1 MKTDVEELSPTRV
14 KLSVEVPF
22 DELKPSIDKA
32 YREVA
37 RQVRIPGFRP
47 GRVPPRIID
56 QRIGRAPVLEQAVND
71 AIPEL
76 YGKAVEE
83 SELFALGRPEVEI
96 TSLDD
101 GKELSF
107 TAEVDVRPKFELPSL
122 ASISVTIDNAAVTP
136 DDVEEYL
143 SSLRERF
150 ASLKGVQR
158 PAEGGDFV
166 SIDLSATVD
175 GEPVEDAQASGLSY
189 EVGSGS
195 MLEGLD
201 DAVTAMTAGES
212 KTFGSELAGGEHAGD
227 QAEVTV
233 TVHSVKVKELP
244 DFDDDFAQLASE
256 FDTIG
261 ELRADTRQRLEGMRR
276 QQQAIQA
283 RDRALDA
290 LLDQVE
296 VPLPDSIVV
305 EEAHRLEHSMRD
317 QIQRAGAD
325 WGTYLQMVGKTED
338 EFNTDL
344 QEQSRRSVKVG
355 LVLDQVARQ
364 EDLGVDDAEFS
375 WFVTQQAQQM
385 GVEPEVLARQIA
397 EGGQIG
403 AAVAE
408 VVRGKAMALLAS
420 RVKIQDET
428 GRELDYATL
437 VGQDDADDATA
448 TARRHRRHRRH
459 RRRRHRHRRRRH
471 RRRRHRR
478 RRHRRRRHRRR
489 RRRGRG
495 HLRRGHPRGGQCR
508 RGQRRRRRRRSP
520 GHGGTCCDNG
530 RGAQRRSGGGH
541 HAGRRGQ
548 RQGHGRRHHR
558 SWQRGHQGLVWPVR
572 DGDRRAEPR
581 ADRARPRSPTVTAC
595 ADSENRAV
603 AAYSARGERYRPDQR
618 YQTAANENCD
628 VPGRPARAG

>member
-56 QRIGRAPVLEQAVND
+56 QRIGRGSVLEQAVND

-122 ASISVTIDNAAVTP
+122 ASISVTIDNATVTP

-158 PAEGGDFV
+158 PAESGDFV

-212 KTFGSELAGGEHAGD
+212 KTFSSELAGGEHAGD

-325 WGTYLQMVGKTED
+325 WGSYLQMVGKTED

-420 RVKIQDET
+420 RVKIQDEA

-437 VGQDDADDATA
+437 MGQDADDATA
-448 TARRHRRHRRH
+448 TDDDAT
-459 RRRRHRHRRRRH
+459 
-471 RRRRHRR
+471 
-478 RRHRRRRHRRR
+478 
-489 RRRGRG
+489 G
-495 HLRRGHPRGGQCR
+495 
-508 RGQRRRRRRRSP
+508 
-520 GHGGTCCDNG
+520 
-530 RGAQRRSGGGH
+530 
-541 HAGRRGQ
+541 
-548 RQGHGRRHHR
+548 
-558 SWQRGHQGLVWPVR
+558 
-572 DGDRRAEPR
+572 DGDTSADATADVGTAAGDTPAGDSAAGDRAGEDDAAPVATGAEAPATEAPAVTTAAEPSAEAEAGTTPAAEAGAKDTDAGTTGAGNEGTR
-581 ADRARPRSPTVTAC
+581 A
-595 ADSENRAV
+595 
-603 AAYSARGERYRPDQR
+603 
-618 YQTAANENCD
+618 
-628 VPGRPARAG
+628 

>member
-1 MKTDVEELSPTRV
+1 VKTDVEELSPTRV

-96 TSLDD
+96 TSLAD

-107 TAEVDVRPKFELPSL
+107 TAEVDVRPKFELPDL
-122 ASISVTIDNAAVTP
+122 ASISVTIDNATVTP

-158 PAEGGDFV
+158 PAESGDFV

-212 KTFGSELAGGEHAGD
+212 KTFSSELAGGEYAGD
-227 QAEVTV
+227 EAEVTV
-233 TVHSVKVKELP
+233 TVHSVKVKEVP

-283 RDRALDA
+283 RERALDA
-290 LLDQVE
+290 LLDQVD
-296 VPLPDSIVV
+296 VPLPDSIVA

-325 WGTYLQMVGKTED
+325 WGSYLQMIGKTED

-364 EDLGVDDAEFS
+364 EDLGVDDAELS

-385 GVEPEVLARQIA
+385 GVEPEALARQIA

-408 VVRGKAMALLAS
+408 VLRGKAMALLAS
-420 RVKIQDET
+420 RVKIQDE
-428 GRELDYATL
+428 GGHELDYATL
-437 VGQDDADDATA
+437 IGQDADDATTTADDA
-448 TARRHRRHRRH
+448 TA
-459 RRRRHRHRRRRH
+459 
-471 RRRRHRR
+471 
-478 RRHRRRRHRRR
+478 
-489 RRRGRG
+489 
-495 HLRRGHPRGGQCR
+495 
-508 RGQRRRRRRRSP
+508 
-520 GHGGTCCDNG
+520 
-530 RGAQRRSGGGH
+530 
-541 HAGRRGQ
+541 
-548 RQGHGRRHHR
+548 
-558 SWQRGHQGLVWPVR
+558 
-572 DGDRRAEPR
+572 DGD
-581 ADRARPRSPTVTAC
+581 
-595 ADSENRAV
+595 
-603 AAYSARGERYRPDQR
+603 
-618 YQTAANENCD
+618 TAAATTTADDATAD
-628 VPGRPARAG
+628 VDTAAGDSAAGVGEDDAAAVVTGAGAPAAETTATRAPAVTTAAESSAEAGAGTTPDAEAGAKDTDADTTGAGDEGAKA

>member
-1 MKTDVEELSPTRV
+1 MRTDVEELSPTRV

-107 TAEVDVRPKFELPSL
+107 TAEVDVRPKFELPDL
-122 ASISVTIDNAAVTP
+122 ASISVTIDNATVTP

-158 PAEGGDFV
+158 PAESGDFV

-212 KTFGSELAGGEHAGD
+212 KTFSSELAGGEHAGD

-261 ELRADTRQRLEGMRR
+261 ELRADTRQRLEGLRR

-290 LLDQVE
+290 LLDQVD
-296 VPLPDSIVV
+296 VPLPDSIVA

-325 WGTYLQMVGKTED
+325 WSSYLQMTGKTED

-355 LVLDQVARQ
+355 LVLDQVARH
-364 EDLGVDDAEFS
+364 EDLGVDDAELS

-385 GVEPEVLARQIA
+385 GVEPEQLARQIA

-408 VVRGKAMALLAS
+408 VLRGKSMALLAS
-420 RVKIQDET
+420 SVKIHDEA
-428 GRELDYATL
+428 GHELDYGTL
-437 VGQDDADDATA
+437 IGQDADDATA
-448 TARRHRRHRRH
+448 
-459 RRRRHRHRRRRH
+459 
-471 RRRRHRR
+471 
-478 RRHRRRRHRRR
+478 
-489 RRRGRG
+489 
-495 HLRRGHPRGGQCR
+495 
-508 RGQRRRRRRRSP
+508 
-520 GHGGTCCDNG
+520 D
-530 RGAQRRSGGGH
+530 
-541 HAGRRGQ
+541 
-548 RQGHGRRHHR
+548 
-558 SWQRGHQGLVWPVR
+558 V
-572 DGDRRAEPR
+572 D
-581 ADRARPRSPTVTAC
+581 
-595 ADSENRAV
+595 
-603 AAYSARGERYRPDQR
+603 
-618 YQTAANENCD
+618 TAAEDSAATAD
-628 VPGRPARAG
+628 VDTAAEDSAATADVDTAAEDSAATADVDTAAEDSAATADVDTAAEDSAATANVDSAAEDTAAGDSTGQDDAAPAAAGAAAPVAETTAAESGAEAEAGITPAAEAGATDTTGAGDEGAKA

>member
-71 AIPEL
+71 AIPGL

-107 TAEVDVRPKFELPSL
+107 TAEVDVRPKFELPDLSG
-122 ASISVTIDNAAVTP
+122 ISVTVDNATVTP
-136 DDVEEYL
+136 DDVEEHL

-158 PAEGGDFV
+158 PAESGDFV

-189 EVGSGS
+189 EVGSES
-195 MLEGLD
+195 MLDGLD
-201 DAVTAMTAGES
+201 DAVTGMQAGES
-212 KTFGSELAGGEHAGD
+212 KTFSSELAGGEHAGD
-227 QAEVTV
+227 EAEVTV
-233 TVHSVKVKELP
+233 TVHNVKVKELP

-261 ELRADTRQRLEGMRR
+261 ELRADTRQRIEAMRR
-276 QQQAIQA
+276 QQQAVQA
-283 RDRALDA
+283 RDRALEA
-290 LLDQVE
+290 LLDQVD
-296 VPLPDSIVV
+296 VPLPEGIVT
-305 EEAHRLEHSMRD
+305 EETHRLEHSMHD
-317 QIQRAGAD
+317 QIQRVGAD
-325 WGTYLQMVGKTED
+325 WEAYLQMIGKSQQ
-338 EFNTDL
+338 EFNADL

-364 EDLGVDDAEFS
+364 EDLGVDETELSYFI
-375 WFVTQQAQQM
+375 TQQAEQM
-385 GVEPEVLARQIA
+385 GVEPELLARQIA

-403 AAVAE
+403 AAAAE
-408 VVRGKAMALLAS
+408 VLRGKAIALLTS
-420 RVKIQDET
+420 RVQIQDEA
-428 GRELDYATL
+428 GHELDYSTL
-437 VGQDDADDATA
+437 IGQDAEDETDADDAAAGDAPGEDSIVEGSIVEGSIVEGSIVEGSIVEGSIVEGSIAEDRIAEDSTA
-448 TARRHRRHRRH
+448 EDAPAGDSAAGDNAARDNAAREDTA
-459 RRRRHRHRRRRH
+459 
-471 RRRRHRR
+471 
-478 RRHRRRRHRRR
+478 
-489 RRRGRG
+489 
-495 HLRRGHPRGGQCR
+495 P
-508 RGQRRRRRRRSP
+508 
-520 GHGGTCCDNG
+520 
-530 RGAQRRSGGGH
+530 
-541 HAGRRGQ
+541 
-548 RQGHGRRHHR
+548 
-558 SWQRGHQGLVWPVR
+558 
-572 DGDRRAEPR
+572 
-581 ADRARPRSPTVTAC
+581 
-595 ADSENRAV
+595 AV
-603 AAYSARGERYRPDQR
+603 AEADAGED
-618 YQTAANENCD
+618 AKA
-628 VPGRPARAG
+628 

>member
-107 TAEVDVRPKFELPSL
+107 TAEVDVRPKFELPDL
-122 ASISVTIDNAAVTP
+122 ASISVTIDNATVTP

-158 PAEGGDFV
+158 PAESGNFV

-212 KTFGSELAGGEHAGD
+212 KTFSSELAGGEHAGD

-290 LLDQVE
+290 LLDQVD
-296 VPLPDSIVV
+296 VPLPESIVA

-325 WGTYLQMVGKTED
+325 WGSYLQMIGKTED

-364 EDLGVDDAEFS
+364 EDLGVDDAELS

-385 GVEPEVLARQIA
+385 GVEPELLARQIA

-408 VVRGKAMALLAS
+408 VLRGKAMALLAS
-420 RVKIQDET
+420 RVKIQDEA
-428 GRELDYATL
+428 GHELDYATL
-437 VGQDDADDATA
+437 IGQDADDDRPRTGTPRPRTPPPGTVPPGTA
-448 TARRHRRHRRH
+448 PAKTTPPPWPRGRWHRPRRHRPPRHRP
-459 RRRRHRHRRRRH
+459 
-471 RRRRHRR
+471 
-478 RRHRRRRHRRR
+478 
-489 RRRGRG
+489 
-495 HLRRGHPRGGQCR
+495 LRQ
-508 RGQRRRRRRRSP
+508 
-520 GHGGTCCDNG
+520 
-530 RGAQRRSGGGH
+530 
-541 HAGRRGQ
+541 
-548 RQGHGRRHHR
+548 
-558 SWQRGHQGLVWPVR
+558 
-572 DGDRRAEPR
+572 
-581 ADRARPRSPTVTAC
+581 RPRSPAPKRRRAPHRPPRPAPRTRTQTPPELATRAPRPSPAC
-595 ADSENRAV
+595 
-603 AAYSARGERYRPDQR
+603 
-618 YQTAANENCD
+618 
-628 VPGRPARAG
+628 PGRPPGGAASRSRPPAVADGNHVRRQRKPCRRGVLRSGRALSSRSETSDGS

>member
-56 QRIGRAPVLEQAVND
+56 QRVGRGPVLEQAVND
-71 AIPEL
+71 AIPAL

-107 TAEVDVRPKFELPSL
+107 TAEVDIRPKIELPAL
-122 ASISVTIDNAAVTP
+122 DGISVTVDNATVSP

-143 SSLRERF
+143 VSLRERF
-150 ASLKGVQR
+150 ASLKGMPR
-158 PAEGGDFV
+158 PAESGDFV

-175 GEPVEDAQASGLSY
+175 GEPVDDAQASGLSY

-201 DAVTAMTAGES
+201 DAVTGMAAGES
-212 KTFGSELAGGEHAGD
+212 KTFSSELAGGEHAGD

-261 ELRADTRQRLEGMRR
+261 ELRADTRKRLEAMRR
-276 QQQAIQA
+276 QQQAIQV

-290 LLDQVE
+290 LLDRVD
-296 VPLPDSIVV
+296 VPLPESIVQ
-305 EEAHRLEHSMRD
+305 EEAHRLEHSMQD

-325 WGTYLQMVGKTED
+325 WETYLQMVGKTQQ
-338 EFNTDL
+338 EFNADL
-344 QEQSRRSVKVG
+344 QEQSRRSVKTG

-364 EDLGVDDAEFS
+364 EDLGVNDAELS
-375 WFVTQQAQQM
+375 YFVTQQAEQM
-385 GVEPEVLARQIA
+385 GVDPSLLARQIA

-403 AAVAE
+403 AAAAE
-408 VVRGKAMALLAS
+408 VLRGKAIALLAS
-420 RVKIQDET
+420 KVKITDEA
-428 GRELDYATL
+428 GHELDYVTL
-437 VGQDDADDATA
+437 IGQDADDATA
-448 TARRHRRHRRH
+448 GDATDDDDATA
-459 RRRRHRHRRRRH
+459 
-471 RRRRHRR
+471 
-478 RRHRRRRHRRR
+478 
-489 RRRGRG
+489 GDA
-495 HLRRGHPRGGQCR
+495 
-508 RGQRRRRRRRSP
+508 
-520 GHGGTCCDNG
+520 TDDDD
-530 RGAQRRSGGGH
+530 AT
-541 HAGRRGQ
+541 AGDATDDDDATAGDSA
-548 RQGHGRRHHR
+548 GEDDAA
-558 SWQRGHQGLVWPVR
+558 PV
-572 DGDRRAEPR
+572 A
-581 ADRARPRSPTVTAC
+581 
-595 ADSENRAV
+595 
-603 AAYSARGERYRPDQR
+603 
-618 YQTAANENCD
+618 TAAEA
-628 VPGRPARAG
+628 PAAEAPAAEAPAAEAPAAESGVEAEAGTPAAGAGAKDTDADTTGAGDEGAKA

>member
-71 AIPEL
+71 AIPGL

-107 TAEVDVRPKFELPSL
+107 TAEVDVRPKFELPDLS
-122 ASISVTIDNAAVTP
+122 SISVTIDNATVTP

-158 PAEGGDFV
+158 PAESGDFV

-189 EVGSGS
+189 EVGSES
-195 MLEGLD
+195 MLDGLD
-201 DAVTAMTAGES
+201 DAVTGMQAGES
-212 KTFGSELAGGEHAGD
+212 KTFSSELAGGEHAGD
-227 QAEVTV
+227 EAEVTV

-261 ELRADTRQRLEGMRR
+261 ELRADTRQRIEAMRR

-283 RDRALDA
+283 RDRALEA
-290 LLDQVE
+290 LLDQVD
-296 VPLPDSIVV
+296 VPLPESIVA
-305 EEAHRLEHSMRD
+305 EEAHRLEHSMHD

-325 WGTYLQMVGKTED
+325 WDAYLQMIGK
-338 EFNTDL
+338 
-344 QEQSRRSVKVG
+344 SRAGVQRRPAGAVPP
-355 LVLDQVARQ
+355 QRQ
-364 EDLGVDDAEFS
+364 GRA
-375 WFVTQQAQQM
+375 
-385 GVEPEVLARQIA
+385 GPRP
-397 EGGQIG
+397 GG
-403 AAVAE
+403 AAGGPG
-408 VVRGKAMALLAS
+408 RG
-420 RVKIQDET
+420 
-428 GRELDYATL
+428 
-437 VGQDDADDATA
+437 
-448 TARRHRRHRRH
+448 
-459 RRRRHRHRRRRH
+459 RRRAVVLRHPAGPADGRGARAAGPPDRRGRPD
-471 RRRRHRR
+471 
-478 RRHRRRRHRRR
+478 R

-495 HLRRGHPRGGQCR
+495 APGQ
-508 RGQRRRRRRRSP
+508 
-520 GHGGTCCDNG
+520 
-530 RGAQRRSGGGH
+530 
-541 HAGRRGQ
+541 
-548 RQGHGRRHHR
+548 
-558 SWQRGHQGLVWPVR
+558 
-572 DGDRRAEPR
+572 GDRPAGQPR
-581 ADRARPRSPTVTAC
+581 AD
-595 ADSENRAV
+595 
-603 AAYSARGERYRPDQR
+603 
-618 YQTAANENCD
+618 
-628 VPGRPARAG
+628 PG

>member
-32 YREVA
+32 YRDVA

-107 TAEVDVRPKFELPSL
+107 TAEVDVRPKFDLPDLS
-122 ASISVTIDNAAVTP
+122 SISVTVENATVTP

-158 PAEGGDFV
+158 PAESGDFA

-189 EVGSGS
+189 ELGSGS

-201 DAVTAMTAGES
+201 DALTGMSAGES
-212 KTFGSELAGGEHAGD
+212 KTFTTELAGGEHAGD
-227 QAEVTV
+227 EAEVTV
-233 TVHSVKVKELP
+233 TVHSVKTKELP

-261 ELRADTRQRLEGMRR
+261 ELRADTRQRLEAMR
-276 QQQAIQA
+276 QQQQAVQA
-283 RDRALDA
+283 RDHALDA
-290 LLDQVE
+290 LIDQVD
-296 VPLPDSIVV
+296 VPLPESIVQ
-305 EEAHRLEHSMRD
+305 EEAHRLEHSMRE

-325 WGTYLQMVGKTED
+325 WGSYLQMVGKD
-338 EFNTDL
+338 EEEFSAEL
-344 QEQSRRSVKVG
+344 QEQARRSVKVG

-364 EDLGVDDAEFS
+364 EDLGVDDAELS
-375 WFVTQQAQQM
+375 YFVTQQAQQM
-385 GVEPEVLARQIA
+385 GVEPELLARQIA

-403 AAVAE
+403 AAAAE
-408 VVRGKAMALLAS
+408 VLRGKAMALLAS
-420 RVKIQDET
+420 RVKIQDEA
-428 GRELDYATL
+428 GHELDYAAL
-437 VGQDDADDATA
+437 IGAPAEDAPAGDAPAGDTAAEDAGDASPADATA
-448 TARRHRRHRRH
+448 GDSTTA
-459 RRRRHRHRRRRH
+459 
-471 RRRRHRR
+471 
-478 RRHRRRRHRRR
+478 
-489 RRRGRG
+489 G
-495 HLRRGHPRGGQCR
+495 
-508 RGQRRRRRRRSP
+508 
-520 GHGGTCCDNG
+520 
-530 RGAQRRSGGGH
+530 
-541 HAGRRGQ
+541 AGRPAP
-548 RQGHGRRHHR
+548 GRPAP
-558 SWQRGHQGLVWPVR
+558 G
-572 DGDRRAEPR
+572 
-581 ADRARPRSPTVTAC
+581 RPA
-595 ADSENRAV
+595 
-603 AAYSARGERYRPDQR
+603 
-618 YQTAANENCD
+618 
-628 VPGRPARAG
+628 PGRPARRRPARARRPPRPVPARAPPAARTPRPSPAFRDDHRAVPRAPRARPAVADGNHVRRQRKRGRRGVQRSERALSSRSET

>member
-107 TAEVDVRPKFELPSL
+107 TAEVDVRPKFELPDL
-122 ASISVTIDNAAVTP
+122 ASISVTIDNATVTP

-158 PAEGGDFV
+158 PAESGDFV

-212 KTFGSELAGGEHAGD
+212 KTFSSELAGGEHAGD

-290 LLDQVE
+290 LLDQVD
-296 VPLPDSIVV
+296 VPLPDSIVA

-325 WGTYLQMVGKTED
+325 WGSYLQMIGKTED

-355 LVLDQVARQ
+355 LVLDQVARH
-364 EDLGVDDAEFS
+364 EDLGVDDAELS

-385 GVEPEVLARQIA
+385 GVEPELLARQIA

-408 VVRGKAMALLAS
+408 VLRGKAMALLAS
-420 RVKIQDET
+420 RVKIHDEA
-428 GRELDYATL
+428 GHELDYATL
-437 VGQDDADDATA
+437 IGQDAEDATADGETSADAAGDSAAGDSAAGDSAAGDSAAGDSAAGDSAAGDSAAGDSAAGDSAAGDSAGQDDAAPVATGAVAPAAEATA
-448 TARRHRRHRRH
+448 AE
-459 RRRRHRHRRRRH
+459 
-471 RRRRHRR
+471 
-478 RRHRRRRHRRR
+478 
-489 RRRGRG
+489 
-495 HLRRGHPRGGQCR
+495 
-508 RGQRRRRRRRSP
+508 SSAEAEA
-520 GHGGTCCDNG
+520 GTTPAA
-530 RGAQRRSGGGH
+530 GAGATDTTG
-541 HAGRRGQ
+541 AGDEG
-548 RQGHGRRHHR
+548 
-558 SWQRGHQGLVWPVR
+558 
-572 DGDRRAEPR
+572 AK
-581 ADRARPRSPTVTAC
+581 A
-595 ADSENRAV
+595 
-603 AAYSARGERYRPDQR
+603 
-618 YQTAANENCD
+618 
-628 VPGRPARAG
+628 